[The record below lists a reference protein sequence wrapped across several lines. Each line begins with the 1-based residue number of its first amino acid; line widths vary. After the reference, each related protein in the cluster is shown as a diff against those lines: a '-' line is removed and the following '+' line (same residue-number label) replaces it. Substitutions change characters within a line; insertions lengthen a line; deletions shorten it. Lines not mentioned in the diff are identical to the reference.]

1 MEPGR
6 IVILNGVPGVG
17 KSTTVRAIQALSE
30 EIWINFGVDVSRK
43 MLPERL
49 QPGIGLRPGGERP
62 DLEPAV
68 LKLYRAQFAAIAA
81 YSRQG
86 LNVVAE
92 FGIHDFYSRPMGILD
107 ELARALEGLPAL
119 FVGLK
124 CPPETILARRI
135 GRGETDDGTLLSRIE
150 RWVKAVQEPGEYDL
164 GLDTSALSP
173 DECALAIEERLNSGI
188 AIDTLAKRR
197 SSPVALP

>member
-30 EIWINFGVDVSRK
+30 EIWINLGVDVSRK

-62 DLEPAV
+62 DLEPTV
-68 LKLYRAQFAAIAA
+68 LELYRAQFAAIAA

-92 FGIHDFYSRPMGILD
+92 FGIHDSYSKPLGTLT
-107 ELARALEGLPAL
+107 ELARTLEGLPAL

-124 CPPETILARRI
+124 CPPEVILERRI
-135 GRGETDDGTLLSRIE
+135 GRGESDDGTLLERID
-150 RWVKAVQEPGEYDL
+150 RWVDAVHRPGIYDL
-164 GLDTSALSP
+164 EVNTSTLTP
-173 DECALAIEERLNSGI
+173 EECAYEIHNAW
-188 AIDTLAKRR
+188 DTLPKTAIARAASYLEK
-197 SSPVALP
+197 